1 MAYAPDW
8 FARYPAIRRRVEVAF
23 WVGVLALQA
32 AFNTLVAWVD
42 LPRVAAWQPVVWEV
56 SSALAA
62 GLLIPAIVVFER
74 GVPLRWETLR
84 TALPLHLVASVVF
97 CVLHVAGMVLL
108 RQAAYALVGAR
119 YGFGDWPLQLAYE
132 YLKDVRSY
140 ALIVAALMSYRFL
153 MLRLTGE
160 AKLLDAPEPAPG
172 GADAAPLPAP
182 RPARFL
188 VRKLRREFLVAA
200 SDIEWV
206 QAQGNYVGL
215 HVNGHDYL
223 LRSTF
228 TEFLQQLDPERF
240 VRVHRSHAVNLDH
253 VAEIEPL
260 DSGDAR
266 LTMRDGSTVPCSRRH
281 RDAIGQRGRVS
292 PGSAAAAR

>member
-56 SSALAA
+56 SSALAT

-84 TALPLHLVASVVF
+84 TALPLHLVASLVF

-140 ALIVAALMSYRFL
+140 ALIVAGRPL
-153 MLRLTGE
+153 
-160 AKLLDAPEPAPG
+160 
-172 GADAAPLPAP
+172 AAPTRRPCP
-182 RPARFL
+182 RR
-188 VRKLRREFLVAA
+188 VRRVFWCASCAA
-200 SDIEWV
+200 SSWWPRRTSSGCRPRAITWGCTSMGTTICC
-206 QAQGNYVGL
+206 AR
-215 HVNGHDYL
+215 
-223 LRSTF
+223 RSPSSCSSWT
-228 TEFLQQLDPERF
+228 
-240 VRVHRSHAVNLDH
+240 RS
-253 VAEIEPL
+253 
-260 DSGDAR
+260 
-266 LTMRDGSTVPCSRRH
+266 
-281 RDAIGQRGRVS
+281 VS
-292 PGSAAAAR
+292 CACTAATR